1 MFTTSE
7 SLPPVRTTSGESDAV
22 KLRCGVLPV
31 AMTSAATSGGTPP
44 PASTRSTVR
53 VRHTPDVTR
62 QVRLKADTTSRR
74 KCLLD
79 LLLQTCLVT
88 GAEAILLRQDLTAP
102 VQQIVRGRHPH
113 LVVVRR
119 RPGAEQHRHR
129 VAVLLA
135 PRGNHL
141 LLVAPDVDPAHR
153 QPLLALLVV
162 QLLHVRERGA

>member
-53 VRHTPDVTR
+53 VRHKPDVTRQVRLKADTTR

-74 KCLLD
+74 KRLLD

-102 VQQIVRGRHPH
+102 VQQIVRG
-113 LVVVRR
+113 
-119 RPGAEQHRHR
+119 
-129 VAVLLA
+129 
-135 PRGNHL
+135 
-141 LLVAPDVDPAHR
+141 
-153 QPLLALLVV
+153 
-162 QLLHVRERGA
+162 